1 MDIVSLII
9 QLISGA
15 AGGNAAASLSKD
27 INLGPLGNTIAGAI
41 GGGVGGQILSALLGL
56 ASTRAGGLDI
66 GGIIGQIIAGG
77 ASGGVLTAIIG
88 MLRGAMAK

>member
-15 AGGNAAASLSKD
+15 AGGHFAGKASPNVDLGQ
-27 INLGPLGNTIAGAI
+27 IGNLIAGAV

-56 ASTRAGGLDI
+56 AATRSGGLDI
-66 GGIIGQIIAGG
+66 ASIIGQIIAGG

>member
-15 AGGNAAASLSKD
+15 AGGHLAGKTSPNVDLGQ
-27 INLGPLGNTIAGAI
+27 IGNLIAGAV

-66 GGIIGQIIAGG
+66 ASIIGQIIAGG